1 MKEGDAVL
9 KRLLGYMFCV
19 GLLFVVALAHTPP
32 VTTFGEM
39 KAQVRTE
46 TGFHS
51 TTYLPDTTLVDFCQ
65 RALVYTSTDIGGIE
79 MQWKFNTAART
90 AFYAIPDTIVEI
102 LHATLISEQ
111 RTYTLKAWHPELFSD
126 MWDRLDG
133 EEFPPFGEESD
144 ETPVAYNYWAD
155 SIQLIPIP
163 QKVDSIYLKCYV
175 EYPSHD
181 TAAGDSLHLI
191 GSYSEAAIAY
201 AIHLTYKRAR
211 LFDEATLYLNRYKE
225 LKAEL
230 RSRYRRKLNAASTG
244 Q

>member
-1 MKEGDAVL
+1 M
-9 KRLLGYMFCV
+9 KRLLAYILGCW
-19 GLLFVVALAHTPP
+19 LLSAGAVAHTPP

-39 KAQVRTE
+39 KVQVRTE

-79 MQWKFNTAART
+79 MQWKFNTVART

-102 LHATLISEQ
+102 LHASLISEQ
-111 RTYTLKAWHPELFSD
+111 ITFTLKAWYPEFFSD
-126 MWDRLDG
+126 LNEYLDG
-133 EEFPPFGEESD
+133 TEFTPFGEDKD
-144 ETPVAYNYWAD
+144 EVPAAYNYWAD

-163 QKVDSIYLKCYV
+163 QKVDSVYLKCYV

-201 AIHLTYKRAR
+201 AIYLTYKRAR
-211 LFDEATLYLNRYKE
+211 LFDEAAAYLNRYKE
-225 LKAEL
+225 LKIEL
-230 RSRYRRKLNAASTG
+230 RTRYRRKLNAASAG